1 MTALLLFTVNMN
13 TALEIPSDATSMDI
27 IMAFSTPTNTLQ
39 RNPQRLSALYQY
51 HNAPE
56 VAPAHGLEY
65 DETVRS
71 TYSDKYPVVNNK
83 RNYEPPQS
91 SKVFDNDRPP
101 MIIFGMKL
109 RTFLLV
115 ATLLVLVVI
124 GAAVGGAV
132 GGRGM
137 HENTGNGMWPTDNE
151 NNDDGNNA
159 DASNDGNNGTTNTST
174 R

>member
-1 MTALLLFTVNMN
+1 MAALFWFTVTMN
-13 TALEIPSDATSMDI
+13 TPLGLPSDTTSM
-27 IMAFSTPTNTLQ
+27 ATFAASNTRTNTPQ

-71 TYSDKYPVVNNK
+71 TYSDKYPVVNNM

-91 SKVFDNDRPP
+91 SKVFEHDRPP
-101 MIIFGMKL
+101 LIIFGMKL

-137 HENTGNGMWPTDNE
+137 HENTGNGMLTTGNE
-151 NNDDGNNA
+151 NNDNGNNA
-159 DASNDGNNGTTNTST
+159 NASNDDNNSTNTST